1 MKRGPRYRVENVP
14 VSHYGRS
21 PFERSDFMATKWWLL
36 LEKSDETRI
45 SKGIDAYRDETGRA
59 YHYDSKVPNHKNL
72 QPGDGVII
80 RKENEILGTGFID
93 SIAVSDA
100 VKTHRRCPE
109 CNGTDVRER
118 ATLTPKWKCGKCAAE
133 FSEPLETQTE
143 VQSHVASISGFQ
155 GFANPPTVQQVK
167 ACAVGGNGEKSQ
179 LSMIDLDPDRLVEV
193 LGGSLPERSPDGTRG
208 SRSGGQGFGL
218 SAEQRRAVETR
229 AMAVAE
235 ELYASE
241 GWSMEDTSSGNP
253 FDFLATRGDERW
265 FIEVKG
271 TTGAGETVVL
281 THGEVDHARANHG
294 QMALVVVTGIVIEQ
308 MDGVW
313 RALSGRVTKHIR
325 PWSPEPERLLATE
338 YRYIVPG

>member
-1 MKRGPRYRVENVP
+1 MSSR
-14 VSHYGRS
+14 
-21 PFERSDFMATKWWLL
+21 WWLL

-72 QPGDGVII
+72 RIGDGVII

-118 ATLTPKWKCGKCAAE
+118 ATLSPRWKCGKCAAE
-133 FSEPLETQTE
+133 FSEPRETKTE
-143 VQSHVASISGFQ
+143 VQSHVASIGGFQ
-155 GFANPPTVQQVK
+155 GFASPPTVQQVK

-179 LSMIDLDPDRLVEV
+179 LSMIALDPDPLAEV
-193 LGGSLPERSPDGTRG
+193 LGGSLPERSPHGTQASWPR
-208 SRSGGQGFGL
+208 GQGFGL
-218 SAEQRRAVETR
+218 SAVQRRAVEMR
-229 AMAVAE
+229 AMVVVD
-235 ELYASE
+235 ELYSSE

-253 FDFLATRGDERW
+253 YDFLATRGNERR

-271 TTGAGETVVL
+271 TTGPGEAIVL
-281 THGEVDHARANHG
+281 TKGEVDHAMEHRE
-294 QMALVVVTGIVIEQ
+294 QMALVVVTGIVLQRAGEA
-308 MDGVW
+308 W
-313 RALSGRVTKHIR
+313 RAESGRIARHVH
-325 PWSPEPERLLATE
+325 PWSPEPERLIPTDF
-338 YRYIVPG
+338 RYAFPD